1 MLEGFLDDSKKNPS
15 NRQDLA
21 FYWNFLKDDGISV
34 TTTYQ
39 QMLMKLGIL
48 DPVVYHAEV
57 SKLGKLV
64 PEKYRVQWKTS

>member
-1 MLEGFLDDSKKNPS
+1 MLERFLDDRKKNPS

-21 FYWNFLKDDGISV
+21 FYWNILKDEGFSV

-48 DPVVYHAEV
+48 DPVSYIEEV
-57 SKLGKLV
+57 LDIN
-64 PEKYRVQWKTS
+64 WWW

>member
-57 SKLGKLV
+57 SKLGLSKSN
-64 PEKYRVQWKTS
+64 P

>member
-1 MLEGFLDDSKKNPS
+1 MEGFLDETKKNPS

-21 FYWNFLKDDGISV
+21 FYWNILKDEGISV

-48 DPVVYHAEV
+48 DPVVYDSEV
-57 SKLGKLV
+57 
-64 PEKYRVQWKTS
+64 QNI